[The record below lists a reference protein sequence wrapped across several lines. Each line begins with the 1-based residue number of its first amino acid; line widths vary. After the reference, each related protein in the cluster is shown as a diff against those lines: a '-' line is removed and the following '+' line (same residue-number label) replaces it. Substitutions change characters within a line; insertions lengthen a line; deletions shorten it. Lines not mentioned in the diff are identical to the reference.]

1 MLDDAVA
8 QNGHDMTDLVC
19 FSHLRW
25 DFVFQRPQH
34 LLSRAA
40 RTMRVIF
47 WEEPIYT
54 AQESPSLKIEPSKE
68 GVLVA
73 QPHLPWGTD
82 PAAAIIMQRS
92 LLDDMIREERI
103 SSPALWYYTPQA
115 LAFSDHLSGRPTIY
129 DCMDELSAFVG
140 ADPALP
146 AREREL
152 MRRAAVMFTGGY
164 SLYDAKRTL
173 HPNVHPFPSGV
184 DVAHFL
190 PARAEMAE
198 PADQAG
204 IAHPRIGFYGVL

>member
-8 QNGHDMTDLVC
+8 ENGHVTMDLIC

-40 RTMRVIF
+40 SMMRVIF

-54 AQESPSLKIEPSKE
+54 DQQSPTLKLAASEE

-82 PAAAIIMQRS
+82 SAGAIVMQRS
-92 LLDDMIREERI
+92 LLDDMVREKRI

-115 LAFSDHLSGRPTIY
+115 LAFSGHLSGRPTIY
-129 DCMDELSAFVG
+129 DCM
-140 ADPALP
+140 
-146 AREREL
+146 
-152 MRRAAVMFTGGY
+152 
-164 SLYDAKRTL
+164 
-173 HPNVHPFPSGV
+173 
-184 DVAHFL
+184 
-190 PARAEMAE
+190 
-198 PADQAG
+198 
-204 IAHPRIGFYGVL
+204 